1 MSFCEC
7 HVERGYGNLA
17 LYSAC
22 TLYRVRLSP
31 PCERHDI
38 PDYYDIT
45 LWRSVSWTTF
55 VSLLGNDEIGE
66 VDGFPLSEARG
77 KDGPFIPC
85 YARLPLEFPK
95 AGVTRRIR
103 LLCAALCAA
112 CTRARRCVVRA
123 PVYLLNCL
131 ELKPD
136 MCDIVTMFL

>member
-1 MSFCEC
+1 MGQKLLPKDCLPAAAAAQRSP
-7 HVERGYGNLA
+7 RSADNL
-17 LYSAC
+17 
-22 TLYRVRLSP
+22 
-31 PCERHDI
+31 
-38 PDYYDIT
+38 
-45 LWRSVSWTTF
+45 
-55 VSLLGNDEIGE
+55 SLKRQICQ
-66 VDGFPLSEARG
+66 GFPLSEARG